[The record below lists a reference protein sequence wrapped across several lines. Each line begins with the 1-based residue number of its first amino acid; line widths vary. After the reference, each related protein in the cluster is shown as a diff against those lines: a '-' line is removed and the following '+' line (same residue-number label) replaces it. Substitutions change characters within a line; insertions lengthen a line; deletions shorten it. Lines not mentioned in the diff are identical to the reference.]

1 MKCLLFRA
9 RRSSILQWFVLICFS
24 VFTGMLIAAA
34 VIARIMLHFGMQY
47 DPMTGE
53 NNFSDW
59 LTDRVLEYDSA
70 YSFFMS
76 MRAILM
82 EMVNSWNVYIWV
94 LAASVMVL
102 ILMFCYLIA
111 SAGYHGKEKKPCL
124 RGLERIPFDISL
136 PVLVTVLLILHSL
149 LLDYVYYNYWVSY
162 AVMGGICAGMAEIFC
177 AVLLLRLIAAKT
189 RTGTLFSGMITVRL
203 FRAVGR
209 CIRGIPFIWKA
220 ALIWGSCLSVLYLF
234 GVWLCWMIFYDAD
247 LFVLLWTAVVF
258 LVFIAGIWVILQMNL
273 VKQKAH
279 QLAEGDLESS
289 GAGQEAKTDLQKQR
303 ELPLLPA
310 FRSCLEDLDRISDGM
325 NIIVDEKMKSERFQ
339 TELITNVSHDIK
351 TPLTSIINYLDFLSQ
366 EEKKENRNP
375 QVVQE
380 YIEVLDRQSV
390 RLKKLIEDLI
400 EASKASTGSLSIS
413 KEPCELG
420 IFLQQLAGEYEER
433 LERAGLKLNMALP
446 EEKIYVE
453 ADGRYLWRVLD
464 NLLQNVCKYAM
475 AGTRV
480 YLQLQKKAGQ
490 AIIVIKN
497 ISASELNIQPEE
509 LMERFVRGD
518 RSRHTEGSGLGLSIA
533 KSLTELQGGKFAIE
547 VDGDLFKTAVGFPVI
562 DPPAVEEAEKTEQ
575 LPEKTGET
583 NGGTEYMTD
592 LSADDGSVSSSIS
605 LLQNEV

>member
-1 MKCLLFRA
+1 MKRFLFRA
-9 RRSSILQWFVLICFS
+9 RRSGILQWFIMICFS
-24 VFTGMLIAAA
+24 VCTGIFTAAA
-34 VIARIMLHFGMQY
+34 VIIRIMFHYGLQY
-47 DPMTGE
+47 ETIAEGS
-53 NNFSDW
+53 NFSDW
-59 LTDRVLEYDSA
+59 LESRVLEYDSA
-70 YSFFMS
+70 YDSAWSFFMS
-76 MRAILM
+76 MREILLKIM
-82 EMVNSWNVYIWV
+82 DSWKVYVWIIGAFV
-94 LAASVMVL
+94 VMLV
-102 ILMFCYLIA
+102 LMFCYLMA
-111 SAGYHGKEKKPCL
+111 SAGYHKKEEAPCL
-124 RGLERIPFDISL
+124 KGMEKIPFDISL
-136 PVLVTVLLILHSL
+136 PVLMVVILILQGMG
-149 LLDYVYYNYWVSY
+149 LDYVYNNIWISY
-162 AVMGGICAGMAEIFC
+162 ALTGGICTGIAEIFFIM
-177 AVLLLRLIAAKT
+177 VLLRLIAAKS
-189 RTGTLFSGMITVRL
+189 RTGTLFSGMMTICLIRL
-203 FRAVGR
+203 IAE
-209 CIRGIPFIWKA
+209 CIRRIPFIWKA
-220 ALIWGSCLSVLYLF
+220 ALIWGICLGVPYLF
-234 GVWLCWMIFYDAD
+234 GIWMCWFIYYDAEI
-247 LFVLLWTAVVF
+247 FVLLWSAIVF
-258 LVFIAGIWVILQMNL
+258 IIYIAGIWVLLQMDM

-279 QLAEGDLESS
+279 RLALGDLE
-289 GAGQEAKTDLQKQR
+289 QKKEDHEDGKGRKNQGR
-303 ELPLLPA
+303 LPLLPV
-310 FRSCLEDLDRISDGM
+310 FRSCLQDLDCISDGM
-325 NIIVDEKMKSERFQ
+325 NVIVDEKLKSERFQ

-375 QVVQE
+375 QIVQE

-400 EASKASTGSLSIS
+400 EASKASTGSLSID

-433 LERAGLKLNMALP
+433 LETSSLKLNMVLP

-480 YLQLQKKAGQ
+480 YLQLQEKAGQ

-497 ISASELNIQPEE
+497 ISAAELNIPPEE

-562 DPPAVEEAEKTEQ
+562 VPPAVKETEEQEQ
-575 LPEKTGET
+575 LPEKSVEIP
-583 NGGTEYMTD
+583 
-592 LSADDGSVSSSIS
+592 SDDQSIS

>member
-1 MKCLLFRA
+1 MRRFLFRA
-9 RRSSILQWFVLICFS
+9 RRSSILQWFVMICLS
-24 VFTGMLIAAA
+24 ACTAVLIASA

-47 DPMTGE
+47 EPVTGE
-53 NNFSDW
+53 NNFSNW
-59 LTDRVLEYDSA
+59 LMERSSVDFGQA

-76 MRAILM
+76 LRPVLM
-82 EMVNSWNVYIWV
+82 EITGSLKVYVWIMAAVITV
-94 LAASVMVL
+94 LV
-102 ILMFCYLIA
+102 LMFCYLMA
-111 SAGYHGKEKKPCL
+111 SAGYHGKVKEPCL
-124 RGLERIPFDISL
+124 RGAERIPFDISL
-136 PVLVTVLLILHSL
+136 PVLVVGLMILNSIKM
-149 LLDYVYYNYWVSY
+149 DYVYYNTWISY
-162 AVMGGICAGMAEIFC
+162 AVVGGICAGMAEIFC
-177 AVLLLRLIAAKT
+177 LLVLLRLIAAKT
-189 RTGTLFSGMITVRL
+189 RTGTLFSGMATVRL
-203 FRAVGR
+203 LCVIGR
-209 CIRGIPFIWKA
+209 CIRGIPFVWKA
-220 ALIWGSCLSVLYLF
+220 ALVWGAVLGIQYLF
-234 GVWLCWMIFYDAD
+234 GVWICWLIFYDAGI
-247 LFVLLWTAVVF
+247 FVLFWSVIVF
-258 LVFIAGIWVILQMNL
+258 LLFIAGIWVILQMNL
-273 VKQKAH
+273 VRQKAH
-279 QLAEGDLESS
+279 QLAAGDLE
-289 GAGQEAKTDLQKQR
+289 QKKEDQQQGNG
-303 ELPLLPA
+303 LPLLTA
-310 FRSCLEDLDRISDGM
+310 FRSCLMDLDRISDGM
-325 NIIVDEKMKSERFQ
+325 NVIVNEKLKSERFQ

-380 YIEVLDRQSV
+380 YIAVLDRQSV

-433 LERAGLKLNMALP
+433 LETAGLKLNMDLP
-446 EEKIYVE
+446 EDRIYVE

-480 YLQLQKKAGQ
+480 YLQLQEKAGQ

-497 ISASELNIQPEE
+497 ISASELNIPPEE

-533 KSLTELQGGKFAIE
+533 RSLTELQGGKFAIE

-562 DPPAVEEAEKTEQ
+562 DPPASGDTRKPEEIPETTGKTDGITSH
-575 LPEKTGET
+575 K
-583 NGGTEYMTD
+583 TD
-592 LSADDGSVSSSIS
+592 LITDSQSAGRSIS